1 MTGRSVCV
9 HVLCVHVLCVL
20 VVCTVVVHV
29 ETATD
34 NVVCKDGTSNA
45 DYKIKAIDAA
55 FGQSNITDVVFLVD
69 RSESINKQEFQTM
82 KDTIRTLMDYLML
95 SRLLYLHKHYTRVA
109 VVSIGVESMVEFDG
123 ISNDTGTAH
132 ACNFDDKLVNIELG
146 SKGRT
151 ATNIDA
157 ALKVCV
163 YYSII
168 LLCYN

>member
-1 MTGRSVCV
+1 MTGMSVCV

-20 VVCTVVVHV
+20 VVCTVVVEV

-69 RSESINKQEFQTM
+69 RSNSINDQELTTM
-82 KDTIRTLMDYLML
+82 KEAIRTLMDYLML
-95 SRLLYLHKHYTRVA
+95 RRLLYLHKDYTRVA
-109 VVSIGVESMVEFDG
+109 VLSFGVQSMVEFDG
-123 ISNDTGTAH
+123 ISSASGTVH
-132 ACNFDDKLVNIELG
+132 ACNFDDKLGNIELG
-146 SKGRT
+146 TKGRN

-163 YYSII
+163 YYSTI
-168 LLCYN
+168 LYCYY